1 MTGSK
6 DVCGSCSAPFYGRQ
20 QFLACSGTCRR
31 RFHCK
36 CINVVEGDYDL
47 LMVNGVSSYKCSTCV
62 KRLDSQETKVGDAH
76 SSISMEETGSHA
88 NHESSVTE
96 VSLHML
102 VAQLCNK
109 IDALAKDV
117 KMLKADN
124 EALRLRLS
132 ENTELLRKAS
142 TPLEVQGLPARQ
154 SSNFAAALKNP
165 SKSTTN
171 TDDDGIGRQSTKP
184 FRLPQRSNLAT
195 ATQPEPKRND
205 VDAEGF
211 QTFTRKKRVKP
222 TEGRNTVSKLSCVP
236 RQPRRRALFISRLNP
251 HTTESDI
258 TESLAGV
265 LKGKWMKCTKLATKH
280 DSYASFHVLVEN
292 DDFDEINTPDIWP
305 AGCLFRP
312 FFGILKELSDTDTS
326 VDVNA

>member
-1 MTGSK
+1 
-6 DVCGSCSAPFYGRQ
+6 
-20 QFLACSGTCRR
+20 
-31 RFHCK
+31 
-36 CINVVEGDYDL
+36 
-47 LMVNGVSSYKCSTCV
+47 
-62 KRLDSQETKVGDAH
+62 
-76 SSISMEETGSHA
+76 
-88 NHESSVTE
+88 
-96 VSLHML
+96 
-102 VAQLCNK
+102 
-109 IDALAKDV
+109 
-117 KMLKADN
+117 MLKADN

-142 TPLEVQGLPARQ
+142 TPLEVQGLPAGQ

-280 DSYASFHVLVEN
+280 DSYASFHLRELDFGNDFITLTKLAVE
-292 DDFDEINTPDIWP
+292 DVTLHEAWKTIEDLDIFCSVDY
-305 AGCLFRP
+305 AGGFSLAVDA
-312 FFGILKELSDTDTS
+312 ELIIGGLAGLAIKVNHFSGKGRVQFARKPYTHWSFAFYEVAESGREWGGSWKAFPLARASLRWYYDYVDGVCRAFIYQGCGGNENNFPTKRTCNAICRHRTS
-326 VDVNA
+326 VITGTA